1 MKKNLHLIKNNA
13 RLRCLW
19 IPTGNVRTPLAC
31 NWIAALAV
39 RKTATRVCRNPA
51 PSNDELGGLHLCA

>member
-19 IPTGNVRTPLAC
+19 IPTGDVRTPLAC
-31 NWIAALAV
+31 NWVAAFALH
-39 RKTATRVCRNPA
+39 KTATREYRNLA
-51 PSNDELGGLHLCA
+51 PSADEIGGLHLCA